1 MTTMRAMLMTLSLGC
16 MSSALP
22 QGALF
27 PELKGETPLGK
38 HIDLPRD
45 AKGKFTILCLAYD
58 KSANDQLTAWFEPA
72 YLRFVMNHGLFASHH
87 DVNIWFVPMFT
98 GMNKA
103 AYAPVM
109 KKVQKSEAPE
119 VQDHILFFQGDMDL
133 YVRELD
139 MGDKTK
145 PYIFLLNDTG
155 EVIHR
160 ESGEFTDDKL
170 EAIEEALPQ

>member
-1 MTTMRAMLMTLSLGC
+1 MRAMLFTLAIGC
-16 MSSALP
+16 VSHALP
-22 QGALF
+22 QGAVF
-27 PELKGETPLGK
+27 PELKGETPTGK
-38 HIDLPRD
+38 HIDLPKD
-45 AKGKFTILCLAYD
+45 ANGKYTILCLAYD
-58 KSANDQLTAWFEPA
+58 KSANDHLTAWFEPA
-72 YLRFVMNHGLFASHH
+72 YLRFVMKHGLFAGDH

-103 AYAPVM
+103 AYGPVM

-119 VQDHILFFQGDMDL
+119 VQDHILFFQGDIDL

-139 MGDKTK
+139 MVDKSR
-145 PYIFLLNDTG
+145 PYIFLLDDTG
-155 EVIHR
+155 QVIHR

>member
-1 MTTMRAMLMTLSLGC
+1 MTTTRALLFSLAFG
-16 MSSALP
+16 SVTSALP

-27 PELKGETPLGK
+27 PELKGETPTGK
-38 HIDLPRD
+38 NIDLPGD
-45 AKGKFTILCLAYD
+45 AKGKHTILCLAYD

-72 YLRFVMNHGLFASHH
+72 YLRFVMHHGLFAADH
-87 DVNIWFVPMFT
+87 DVHIWFVPMFT

-103 AYAPVM
+103 AYGPVM

-119 VQDHILFFQGDMDL
+119 VQDHILFFQGDIDL

-139 MGDKTK
+139 MADKSK
-145 PYIFLLNDTG
+145 PYIFLLDPAG
-155 EVIHR
+155 RIVHR

-170 EAIEEALPQ
+170 DAIEELLPQ